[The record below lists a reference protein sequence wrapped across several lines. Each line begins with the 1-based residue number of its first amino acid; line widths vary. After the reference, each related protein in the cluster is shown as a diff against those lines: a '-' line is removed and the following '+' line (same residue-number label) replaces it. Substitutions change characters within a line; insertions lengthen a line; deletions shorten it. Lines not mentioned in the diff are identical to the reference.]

1 MKIAFS
7 TTGKDLSAPMDL
19 RFGRAAF
26 FLIYDTET
34 KAFET
39 IQNAFADA
47 GQGAGIKAAETIVK
61 AGASI
66 LVTGDCG
73 PKAFTALKQVNVKI
87 YSAKNVSVA
96 EALTAFEAEK
106 LPEITSA

>member
-7 TTGKDLSAPMDL
+7 STGTDLSTPMDL

-34 KAFET
+34 KSVEA
-39 IQNAFADA
+39 IKNAYADA

-61 AGASI
+61 AGASV

-73 PKAFTALKQVNVKI
+73 PKAFNALKQAHVKI

-96 EALTAFEAEK
+96 EALASFEAER

>member
-7 TTGKDLSAPMDL
+7 TTGTDLSAPMDP

-34 KAFET
+34 KAVEA
-39 IQNAFADA
+39 IKNAFADA
-47 GQGAGIKAAETIVK
+47 GQGAGIKAAETVVNAGSKIV
-61 AGASI
+61 
-66 LVTGDCG
+66 VTGDCG
-73 PKAFTALKQVNVKI
+73 PKAFNALKQANVKI

-96 EALTAFEAEK
+96 ETLAAFEAQK
-106 LPEITSA
+106 LPEIASA